1 MADYAPKLDQRE
13 SLTQRERRIIDRT
26 LGMDEQLLLVT
37 RPDPTILKAE
47 RLIHF
52 GFAALVLIVSEGH
65 FFVLPF
71 VFLLCVI
78 PWFRK
83 CYKRRTLYLVTDRRC
98 LILTPRLLPGMDCKS
113 YPLEPNCIKEYEIFS
128 GGVGNIVFEY
138 DDRSCHG
145 TCDSDSKED
154 RYPLGFLDQPQ
165 CKRVVTF
172 IRKQI
177 KKRHQLDHLPPTA
190 QTKEEEGFANTGG
203 FVPFAGLIQDRMQEI
218 KVEEEQNCEN

>member
-13 SLTQRERRIIDRT
+13 SLTRRERCVIDRT

-52 GFAALVLIVSEGH
+52 GIAAFILIATEGTLFA
-65 FFVLPF
+65 LPF
-71 VFLLCVI
+71 VILLCVL

-98 LILTPRLLPGMDCKS
+98 IILTPRLLPGMKCKS
-113 YPLEPNCIKEYEIFS
+113 YPLEPNRIKEYEVFS
-128 GGVGNIVFEY
+128 GGIGNIVFDY
-138 DDRSCHG
+138 NDGVRGATSHDDDRIP
-145 TCDSDSKED
+145 E
-154 RYPLGFLDQPQ
+154 GFLDLPQ
-165 CKRVVTF
+165 CKRVVTL

-177 KKRHQLDHLPPTA
+177 KKLHQLDHLPPA
-190 QTKEEEGFANTGG
+190 PPPQEESFADTDR
-203 FVPFAGLIQDRMQEI
+203 FVPFAGVIQDRVQGI
-218 KVEEEQNCEN
+218 KVEKDTE

>member
-13 SLTQRERRIIDRT
+13 SLTRRERRVIDRT
-26 LGMDEQLLLVT
+26 LGMDEQLVLVT

-52 GFAALVLIVSEGH
+52 GIAAIILIVSEGEL
-65 FFVLPF
+65 FVLPF

-98 LILTPRLLPGMDCKS
+98 IILTPRLLPGMKCKS
-113 YPLEPNCIKEYEIFS
+113 YPLEPNRIKEYEIFS
-128 GGVGNIVFEY
+128 GGIGNIAFDYVYTE
-138 DDRSCHG
+138 DDRH
-145 TCDSDSKED
+145 
-154 RYPLGFLDQPQ
+154 PLGFLDLPQ
-165 CKRVVTF
+165 CKRVVTL

-177 KKRHQLDHLPPTA
+177 KKLHKLDHLPPA
-190 QTKEEEGFANTGG
+190 PQPKEEGFADTAGL
-203 FVPFAGLIQDRMQEI
+203 FVPFAGQIQERMQEI
-218 KVEEEQNCEN
+218 KVQKEQD

>member
-13 SLTQRERRIIDRT
+13 SLTRRERRVIDRT

-52 GFAALVLIVSEGH
+52 GIAAFILIATEGTLFA
-65 FFVLPF
+65 LPF
-71 VFLLCVI
+71 VILLCVL

-98 LILTPRLLPGMDCKS
+98 IILTPRLLPGMNCKS
-113 YPLEPNCIKEYEIFS
+113 YPLAPKLIKEYEIFS
-128 GGVGNIVFEY
+128 GGIGNIVFDYDCCATHDTCGSAPE
-138 DDRSCHG
+138 DDRH
-145 TCDSDSKED
+145 
-154 RYPLGFLDQPQ
+154 PLGFLDLPQ
-165 CKRVVTF
+165 CKRVVTL

-177 KKRHQLDHLPPTA
+177 KKLHQLDHLPPA
-190 QTKEEEGFANTGG
+190 PPPREEGFADTAGL
-203 FVPFAGLIQDRMQEI
+203 FVPFAGQIQERMQEI
-218 KVEEEQNCEN
+218 KVQKEQD